1 MPIGLVHGC
10 RAPLLLVSL
19 LFFESVRPSTPF
31 VTSPQLVHL
40 GLQRDHSCSVHHHQ
54 ARRCGL
60 RSVLQTQRPAVLSGS
75 EPVTEGGQDDGVDAG
90 KGTARNATPPRLNV
104 LYEDEHL
111 AVVEKP
117 GGMLMHRTRDSRRE
131 TVFDLSN
138 CLKRT
143 RTRTHMHTHAC
154 EIFTFLIC

>member
-1 MPIGLVHGC
+1 MQIGLVHGC
-10 RAPLLLVSL
+10 RAPLLLASL

-40 GLQRDHSCSVHHHQ
+40 GLQRDHSYSVHHHQ

-75 EPVTEGGQDDGVDAG
+75 EPVTEGGQDDGVDTG
-90 KGTARNATPPRLNV
+90 NTARNATPPRLNV

-138 CLKRT
+138 
-143 RTRTHMHTHAC
+143 
-154 EIFTFLIC
+154 